1 MSRND
6 FNKVYL
12 DYNATTPVDQRVLQ
26 AMLPAYTTTFGNPS
40 SENTFGADAS
50 VLVDK
55 AREQAAQ
62 LIAGA
67 PRNIIFTSGATEG
80 CNLAIKGAA
89 QAYASRGNH
98 IIVSAVEHKAVLEPC
113 RRLAASG
120 CELTVLRPDSAGRIL
135 PQQVSDAVNQHTI
148 LVCVMMANN
157 IIGTINPVDEIGE
170 VCKKRGVVFF
180 CDATQAAGK
189 IPVDAE
195 RIGADLMVM
204 SSHKMYGPKGA
215 GALYIRQKNPRIR
228 LVPQIDGGG
237 QEYGLRSGTLNVP
250 GIVGFGAACEL
261 CKNLMSEE
269 SVKICRLRDRL
280 EDGLLQGI
288 PDIVINGRCSQR
300 IPNTSNVLFKGI
312 DAQALLKSIS
322 EIAVSMGSACEAGGF
337 ETSYVLSAIGISHE
351 AALSSV
357 RFSLGRF
364 TTEEQIDFTVDRVVC
379 AVNKLKSE
387 TVSQ

>member
-1 MSRND
+1 
-6 FNKVYL
+6 
-12 DYNATTPVDQRVLQ
+12 
-26 AMLPAYTTTFGNPS
+26 
-40 SENTFGADAS
+40 
-50 VLVDK
+50 
-55 AREQAAQ
+55 
-62 LIAGA
+62 
-67 PRNIIFTSGATEG
+67 
-80 CNLAIKGAA
+80 
-89 QAYASRGNH
+89 
-98 IIVSAVEHKAVLEPC
+98 
-113 RRLAASG
+113 
-120 CELTVLRPDSAGRIL
+120 
-135 PQQVSDAVNQHTI
+135 
-148 LVCVMMANN
+148 MMANN
-157 IIGTINPVDEIGE
+157 IIGTINPVNEIGE

-195 RIGADLMVM
+195 RMGADLMVM
-204 SSHKMYGPKGA
+204 SSHKMYGPKGV
-215 GALYIRQKNPRIR
+215 GALYVRQKNPRIR

-237 QEYGLRSGTLNVP
+237 QECGLRSGTLNVP

-261 CKNLMSEE
+261 CRNLMSEE

-351 AALSSV
+351 TALSSV

-364 TTEEQIDFTVDRVVC
+364 TTEEQIDFTVNRVVC

-387 TVSQ
+387 TISQ